1 MNGHEMMERLV
12 EMMGKENLFDELMIA
27 LSDDELK
34 DNAKWIARMY
44 DVERIF
50 EENN

>member
-1 MNGHEMMERLV
+1 MTGYEKMEKLAK
-12 EMMGKENLFDELMIA
+12 MMGKEYLYEDLMIA

-34 DNAKWIARMY
+34 EGAEWIAKY
-44 DVERIF
+44 YGVERIF